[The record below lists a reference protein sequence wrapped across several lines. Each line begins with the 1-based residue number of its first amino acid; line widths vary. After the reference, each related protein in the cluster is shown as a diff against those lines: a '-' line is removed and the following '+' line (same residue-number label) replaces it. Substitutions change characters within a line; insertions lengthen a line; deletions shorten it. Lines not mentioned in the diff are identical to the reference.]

1 MLAATTMQG
10 RVGDFIRPTVEPAVM
25 NRWLSAVAGGVTG
38 ISVMSVL
45 LLLLDVETR
54 SAVGIFDA
62 VARFVGMPGNTA
74 VGFVFFFLAGSFLW
88 PALFV
93 AVEDY
98 LPGGPDPGW
107 RGIAFSIPLWFVF
120 LAINVLSA
128 GVTGAI
134 VILFVLYTFAAHAIY
149 GFTMGAVYAH
159 LTGSG
164 PAHES
169 PGASTPR

>member
-1 MLAATTMQG
+1 
-10 RVGDFIRPTVEPAVM
+10 M
-25 NRWLSAVAGGVTG
+25 NRWLSAVAGGIGG

-62 VARFVGMPGNTA
+62 IARFVGMGGATA
-74 VGFVFFFLAGSFLW
+74 LGFVIFFLAGALLW
-88 PALFV
+88 PVLFV

-98 LPGGPDPGW
+98 LPGGPDPAW
-107 RGIAFSIPLWFVF
+107 RGIAFSVVLWVAF
-120 LAINVLSA
+120 LLINLGS
-128 GVTGAI
+128 VTGPI
-134 VILFVLYTFAAHAIY
+134 VILFALYTLAAHAVY
-149 GFTMGAVYAH
+149 GFTMGAVYAR

-169 PGASTPR
+169 PPNATMSR